1 MQIGLMCAFGQGV
14 MTEYDTLSQQ
24 LYNSDWP
31 KMIASLNKNDP
42 MNLRMILIF
51 LMETLNRDQ
60 KFTIGKML
68 PLNLSTFTSVK
79 NTAVRQIIGLLL

>member
-31 KMIASLNKNDP
+31 KMIASLNKSDQR
-42 MNLRMILIF
+42 NLRMILIF

-60 KFTIGKML
+60 KFMIGKMF
-68 PLNLSTFTSVK
+68 PLNLNTFTSVED
-79 NTAVRQIIGLLL
+79 TAI